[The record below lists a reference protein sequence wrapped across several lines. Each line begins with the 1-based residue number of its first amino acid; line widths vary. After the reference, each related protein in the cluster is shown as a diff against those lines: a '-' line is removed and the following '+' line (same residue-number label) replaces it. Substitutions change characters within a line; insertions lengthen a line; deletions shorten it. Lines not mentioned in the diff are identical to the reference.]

1 MILYT
6 IKLLQSE
13 VDTLKSILAKGKHSS
28 QAFRAASILLNC
40 DKGEFAQN
48 KDVTIEQISSI
59 LGINERTITRVKKRF
74 LEEGLDSVL
83 ERKPSSQSY
92 IKKIDG
98 DLEAKIVAVACTET
112 PEGFSK
118 WSLRMLADKVVE
130 LEYIDSIS
138 HVSIGNTLK
147 KTNLNPGK

>member
-13 VDTLKSILAKGKHSS
+13 VDTLKSILAKGKHRS
-28 QAFRAASILLNC
+28 QTFRTASILLNC
-40 DKGEFAQN
+40 DKGEYAQN
-48 KDVTIEQISSI
+48 KDITIEQISSI
-59 LGINERTITRVKKRF
+59 LGVNEKTITRVKKRF
-74 LEEGLDSVL
+74 LEEGLDCVL
-83 ERKPSSQSY
+83 ERKPSPQSY
-92 IKKIDG
+92 VKKIDG
-98 DLEAKIVAVACTET
+98 DLEAKIVAVACSET

-130 LEYIDSIS
+130 LQYIDSIS

-147 KTNLNPGK
+147 KRT